1 LFSPFFRCR
10 GDLCAL
16 GGRKSGFGGVF
27 DPFCARF
34 FFTHAFLYISIFHKY
49 SQEFL
54 LIQEKKIFE
63 ASHYSRKKNVILSE
77 SEGSSRLS
85 PGKILRP
92 PASE

>member
-10 GDLCAL
+10 GDLCAC
-16 GGRKSGFGGVF
+16 GGLLSGIDGFLS
-27 DPFCARF
+27 PFCAHF
-34 FFTHAFLYISIFHKY
+34 SFTHAFLYISIFHKY

-63 ASHYSRKKNVILSE
+63 AFHYSRKKNVILSE